1 MSQNNGPL
9 KSAVFP
15 SKNDQT
21 VWGITMV
28 VPSFETL
35 DFWRFL
41 ECSFFWDTKL
51 GSVRYASI
59 AIHVLMSSHGS
70 WQRVHGDKKH
80 RWISPK
86 TSRFTRVPACS
97 SNLCHSFPPSILRFK
112 DGSVYLLQRK
122 RIPQSI
128 SGPRFY
134 DRRGTRR
141 KRLRWPPHLSQ
152 APHISSGRQL
162 HKW

>member
-9 KSAVFP
+9 KSPGVSYQKWSDFFEGLP
-15 SKNDQT
+15 WWYL
-21 VWGITMV
+21 VWDI
-28 VPSFETL
+28 
-35 DFWRFL
+35 RFL
-41 ECSFFWDTKL
+41 GVSGAFLLLRHTIGVGTGCFNSDPCADVFTRILTK
-51 GSVRYASI
+51 
-59 AIHVLMSSHGS
+59 SSW
-70 WQRVHGDKKH
+70 WQKH

-97 SNLCHSFPPSILRFK
+97 WNPCHSFPPSILRFNC
-112 DGSVYLLQRK
+112 GSVYLLQRK

-128 SGPRFY
+128 SGPEFY
-134 DRRGTRR
+134 HRRGTRR

-152 APHISSGRQL
+152 APHISSGRQF